1 MSSQSQGKPYKAFSS
16 CCITVPYNRQTYNL
30 NTRTSYHFPNTSS
43 LSWFLNFPSSRSLC
57 VKCPFHIP
65 KSAYFSK
72 SPSNPWNPHLKR
84 CAIFWIQSSWFPY
97 LLVFT
102 NGMIKIMASFDAY
115 MIWSSTDLCSST
127 GLFFFFLQ
135 PSSVIFYDVAE
146 LHLFA
151 TLNGR
156 LFLIAKSETEI
167 TALGRVFQ
175 KTLGFRNIL
184 KGVLNFFLSIDI

>member
-30 NTRTSYHFPNTSS
+30 NTRTSCHFPNTSS

-57 VKCPFHIP
+57 MKCPFHIP

-84 CAIFWIQSSWFPY
+84 CAIFWIQSSCFPY

-127 GLFFFFLQ
+127 GLFFFFAAILC
-135 PSSVIFYDVAE
+135 
-146 LHLFA
+146 
-151 TLNGR
+151 N
-156 LFLIAKSETEI
+156 FLWCCWASFVCNFQWEIVFHSKIRNRNHSFRESLSKSQH
-167 TALGRVFQ
+167 F
-175 KTLGFRNIL
+175 
-184 KGVLNFFLSIDI
+184 GV